1 MGTIRT
7 QQTDNATVADA
18 LADQNK
24 IDAVAATGV
33 DDLKMVVEANSDST
47 IALVLA
53 VQRLEFLVERH
64 FRQVDGGLTASS

>member
-1 MGTIRT
+1 MGTIRV
-7 QQTDNATVADA
+7 QQADKAVEADA

-53 VQRLEFLVERH
+53 VQRLEGLVERIID
-64 FRQVDGGLTASS
+64 RNDGGRLSL